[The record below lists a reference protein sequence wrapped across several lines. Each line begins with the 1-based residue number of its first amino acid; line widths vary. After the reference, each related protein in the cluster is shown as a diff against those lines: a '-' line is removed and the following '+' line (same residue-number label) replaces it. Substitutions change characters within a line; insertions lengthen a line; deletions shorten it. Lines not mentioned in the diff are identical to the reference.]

1 MSECVCLFVCEGQ
14 SDSLLVT
21 TAFMRFISVWPKCYA
36 FCAMLLLFFCVVVV
50 DVPRKVLAM
59 FPHRNILVVCLF
71 VVVVA
76 LVLH

>member
-1 MSECVCLFVCEGQ
+1 
-14 SDSLLVT
+14 
-21 TAFMRFISVWPKCYA
+21 
-36 FCAMLLLFFCVVVV
+36 MLCILRYVVVVVVFFVVVV
-50 DVPRKVLAM
+50 DVPLKVLAM